1 MAFYGVDPVAAEHW
15 KTSALRDSV
24 IGLVEGEA
32 AMIAGGYLKLLR
44 HGRRRQQIR
53 EAARCDD

>member
-24 IGLVEGEA
+24 IGLVEGDA
-32 AMIAGGYLKLLR
+32 AMIAESYRKQLR
-44 HGRRRQQIR
+44 HGRR
-53 EAARCDD
+53 

>member
-1 MAFYGVDPVAAEHW
+1 MAFYGLDQVAAEHW

-24 IGLVEGEA
+24 IGLAEGEA

-44 HGRRRQQIR
+44 HGRRRQQIS
-53 EAARCDD
+53 EAVRYDD

>member
-1 MAFYGVDPVAAEHW
+1 MAFYGVDQVAAKHC
-15 KTSALRDSV
+15 KTSALRDFV

-44 HGRRRQQIR
+44 HGRR
-53 EAARCDD
+53 

>member
-1 MAFYGVDPVAAEHW
+1 MAFYGVDQVAAEHW

-24 IGLVEGEA
+24 IGLVEGDA

-44 HGRRRQQIR
+44 HGRR
-53 EAARCDD
+53 

>member
-32 AMIAGGYLKLLR
+32 AMIAGGYRKQLS
-44 HGRRRQQIR
+44 HGRR
-53 EAARCDD
+53 